1 MRSIS
6 KHKGEVGEVTL
17 PKALIMS
24 LFKDEDVK
32 KAIRASVSSVEVE
45 VKESSSK
52 DAVSKALSAPYVA
65 PKKTANLA
73 ASLLRQLSQPIPRK
87 DLA

>member
-24 LFKDEDVK
+24 LFQDEDVK
-32 KAIRASVSSVEVE
+32 KAIRASVSSAEVVIE
-45 VKESSSK
+45 PSSK
-52 DAVSKALSAPYVA
+52 EAVSKALSAPYEA

-73 ASLLRQLSQPIPRK
+73 ATILRNLGQPIPRK

>member
-24 LFKDEDVK
+24 LFQDKDVK
-32 KAIRASVSSVEVE
+32 KAIRASVSSAEVVIE
-45 VKESSSK
+45 PSSK
-52 DAVSKALSAPYVA
+52 EAVSKALSAPYVA
-65 PKKTANLA
+65 PKKTAKLA

>member
-24 LFKDEDVK
+24 LFQDEDVK
-32 KAIRASVSSVEVE
+32 KAIRASVSSAEV
-45 VKESSSK
+45 VTVPLSRES
-52 DAVSKALSAPYVA
+52 VSRALSAPYVA

-73 ASLLRQLSQPIPRK
+73 ASLLRQLSQPIPKK

>member
-32 KAIRASVSSVEVE
+32 KAIRASVSSAEVVTVPSTKE
-45 VKESSSK
+45 V
-52 DAVSKALSAPYVA
+52 VSKALSAPYVA
-65 PKKTANLA
+65 PKKTASMTA
-73 ASLLRQLSQPIPRK
+73 AILRSLGQPIPRK

>member
-24 LFKDEDVK
+24 LLQDKDVK
-32 KAIRASVSSVEVE
+32 KAIRVSVSSAEVVIE
-45 VKESSSK
+45 PLSKE
-52 DAVSKALSAPYVA
+52 AVSKKLSAPYVA

-73 ASLLRQLSQPIPRK
+73 ASLFRQLSQPIPKK